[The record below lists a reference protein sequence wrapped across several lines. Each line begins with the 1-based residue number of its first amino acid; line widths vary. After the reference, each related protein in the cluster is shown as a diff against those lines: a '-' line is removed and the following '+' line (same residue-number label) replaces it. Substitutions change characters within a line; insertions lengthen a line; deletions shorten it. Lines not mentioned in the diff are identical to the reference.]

1 MDTKNT
7 YDNNSEEVY
16 YNVNQNFKHFNSKTI
31 PQKPLTEKAS
41 PNQKK
46 NNNNI
51 QMSYYFPNNNSLE
64 NSEKDMEFSSN
75 LNVNLN

>member
-1 MDTKNT
+1 MDTKNS
-7 YDNNSEEVY
+7 YEINSEEV
-16 YNVNQNFKHFNSKTI
+16 NIDINQNFKNFNSKTI
-31 PQKPLTEKAS
+31 PQKHLTEKTS

-64 NSEKDMEFSSN
+64 NSEKDLEFSSN
-75 LNVNLN
+75 LNVKCY